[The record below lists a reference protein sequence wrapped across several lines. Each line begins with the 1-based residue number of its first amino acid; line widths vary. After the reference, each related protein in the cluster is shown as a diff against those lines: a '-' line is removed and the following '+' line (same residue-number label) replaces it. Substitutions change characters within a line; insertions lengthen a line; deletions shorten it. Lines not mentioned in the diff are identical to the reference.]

1 MLLLQYNI
9 CGCFKK
15 NWREN
20 NYSYFGGF
28 FRGGV
33 VILFTMTENGVVDE
47 PLAGAEGGLSD
58 PEPDPLLDE
67 ILLDVDN
74 LVQER
79 SQLICICRGYPWFRE
94 RYFVVVQACP

>member
-1 MLLLQYNI
+1 MVV
-9 CGCFKK
+9 FKK

-79 SQLICICRGYPWFRE
+79 SQLICIVYAVGTPG
-94 RYFVVVQACP
+94 FVSVILLLSKPVGNFF